1 VSNTN
6 PLLRPAATPEAPP
19 SRNRAFGPGK
29 TQILYLPNLTKA
41 EGVQAESATPPA
53 SPSSTLPLSAPPP
66 VPAEQLYTAPNSPS
80 STLPLSAPPPAAAPV
95 HTMMFGSVLPAPP
108 RSGAAITRFLPVE
121 QLLSRAVEARTA
133 SAVAAQLPAL
143 PAAAASFQHFPEIAP
158 PSGADIP
165 LRVGPLGQVVRRF
178 RALSAVSR
186 LSVAMLVLL
195 AVVFAAGRVVKRAAA
210 AEPAGRAPAA
220 VRVPV
225 PSTAAAQ
232 PVRPG
237 VAPRVAPA
245 EPLASGLERRAADA
259 LAEGRDDAALAL
271 YRDLA
276 ARAPEQPAFRE
287 AVRLLERRKRDTAE

>member
-53 SPSSTLPLSAPPP
+53 GPSSTLPLSAPPP
-66 VPAEQLYTAPNSPS
+66 VPAEQLYTARNSPS
-80 STLPLSAPPPAAAPV
+80 STLPLSAPPAAAPV

-108 RSGAAITRFLPVE
+108 RSDAAVTRFLPVE

-165 LRVGPLGQVVRRF
+165 LRVGPLGRVVRRF

-225 PSTAAAQ
+225 PSTGAAQ
-232 PVRPG
+232 PVRSG

-245 EPLASGLERRAADA
+245 EPLAPGLERRAADA